1 MESGRLAR
9 PCPCLR
15 IIVVHTR
22 FAYPAIAPAQSPLP
36 GHAHNLPSP
45 LPQNP
50 VFSAVAAHHVSSA
63 ESPPPGRH
71 RRPHSAPAISVR
83 FGNTGWRGFCH
94 SKTEPNISVDPV
106 TPSLGMCRA
115 NPVTP
120 NLPCGLGTAPSP
132 PHRHPCS
139 RLAQDGAR
147 PTNHAR
153 SCSRAVAGCTGAQA
167 SPRPSRQICQ
177 CREPGV
183 LDALRSVLTV

>member
-106 TPSLGMCRA
+106 TPSLGPFLHFFVLGLPISCMISVA
-115 NPVTP
+115 DLESALSATP
-120 NLPCGLGTAPSP
+120 IWKSPCQTIPTQN
-132 PHRHPCS
+132 CS
-139 RLAQDGAR
+139 
-147 PTNHAR
+147 
-153 SCSRAVAGCTGAQA
+153 CTPIKKA
-167 SPRPSRQICQ
+167 
-177 CREPGV
+177 
-183 LDALRSVLTV
+183 